1 MSVGSIE
8 NRRKLIEDRIE
19 KIFADKNKSDLL
31 ALDFEINLLVCAA
44 QSYKHETVLKPFPST
59 LLSDSN
65 NEKNYKQLLNAL
77 WSLPPVL
84 EWRTKMKK
92 FDQDQLAIVYWIL
105 FHKSF
110 RLEYSDTIDQVYKF
124 FKYKLRFLKKYFF
137 KYRQLS

>member
-124 FKYKLRFLKKYFF
+124 FKYYVF
-137 KYRQLS
+137 